1 MAWSWTDVAN
11 FVEIELRDTDTE
23 TGKVFVT
30 ADAWSRDAGVTMRVR
45 LQNVTDNTTAGESAD
60 VTSTVP
66 ADASFQA
73 TLATGPERYRLQV
86 GSETSG
92 VRVFAIGMVTS
103 S

>member
-1 MAWSWTDVAN
+1 MAWNWIDVAN
-11 FVEIELRDTDTE
+11 FVEVELRDTDTE
-23 TGKVFVT
+23 TGKVYIT
-30 ADAWSRDAGVTMRVR
+30 ADAWARDVGVTVKVR
-45 LQNVTDNTTAGESAD
+45 FQNVSDGTTAGESAE

-92 VRVFAIGMVTS
+92 ARVFAIGMVTS